1 MGSAAGEEA
10 ETGLGMAR
18 PVPILVFTPVALA
31 PRRSRA
37 HTKAMS
43 HSEESTSIPVR
54 PVFDTLPSYAA
65 GKPPAPVEGLTRY
78 KLSSNE
84 NPLGPVPEVAR
95 VLAEFD
101 AVHRYPDP
109 LSTALRTALAG
120 QLGVDAEDIVTGAGS
135 LGALNQIIKTFAGVN
150 ADGVQDEVIYAWRS
164 FEAYPILVGIM
175 GARSV
180 QVPNLPN
187 GAHDLDAMA
196 AAVTDRTRLILVCT
210 PNNPTGPAVTE
221 SQIRSFLAKVPATVP
236 VVIDEAY
243 FEFCAASSI
252 PEGEEPPLNGL
263 DIYRDYPN
271 VIILRTFSKAQ
282 GLAGLRVGYSIS
294 HPQIT
299 RHLRVAATPFAVSA
313 LAERAAV
320 ASIEHREAVMER
332 VSHIVA
338 ERERVTARLREL
350 GYEFPSTYA
359 NFVWLPL
366 GERTGDFVDLMNRNA
381 LSVRAFGSEGVRV
394 SIGEIEANDRFL
406 SLCEL
411 FAQES

>member
-1 MGSAAGEEA
+1 MSQSAEHAN
-10 ETGLGMAR
+10 
-18 PVPILVFTPVALA
+18 
-31 PRRSRA
+31 
-37 HTKAMS
+37 
-43 HSEESTSIPVR
+43 IPVR
-54 PVFDTLPSYAA
+54 PVFNTLPSYAA
-65 GKPPAPVEGLTRY
+65 GKPPAPVEGLTQY

-95 VLAEFD
+95 VIAEF
-101 AVHRYPDP
+101 ATAHRYPDP
-109 LSTALRTALAG
+109 LSTALRQKLSAR
-120 QLGVDAEDIVTGAGS
+120 LGVDADDIVTGAGS
-135 LGALNQIIKTFAGVN
+135 LGALNQILKTFAGVN

-196 AAVTDRTRLILVCT
+196 AAITDRTRLILVCT

-221 SQIRSFLAKVPATVP
+221 SQIRAFLAKVPAHIP

-243 FEFCAASSI
+243 FEFCAASTVLA
-252 PEGEEPPLNGL
+252 GEEAPLNGL
-263 DIYRDYPN
+263 DIYRDYEN

-299 RHLRVAATPFAVSA
+299 QHLRVAATPFAVTA
-313 LAERAAV
+313 LAEAAAI
-320 ASIEHREAVMER
+320 ASIEHEDAVMER
-332 VSHIVA
+332 VSHLVS

-366 GERTGDFVDLMNRNA
+366 GERTGEFVQLMAEHA
-381 LSVRAFGSEGVRV
+381 LSVRAFGTEGVRV
-394 SIGEIEANDRFL
+394 SIGEVEANDRFL
-406 SLCEL
+406 SLCEA
-411 FAQES
+411 FAKGF

>member
-1 MGSAAGEEA
+1 M
-10 ETGLGMAR
+10 GMAR
-18 PVPILVFTPVALA
+18 PVPMLVFTPVALA

-43 HSEESTSIPVR
+43 HSEEPTSIPVR

-135 LGALNQIIKTFAGVN
+135 LGALNQILKTFAGVN

-320 ASIEHREAVMER
+320 ASIKHQEAVMAR
-332 VSHIVA
+332 VRHIVA

-366 GERTGDFVDLMNRNA
+366 GERTGEFVDLMNRNA

-394 SIGEIEANDRFL
+394 SIGEVEANDRFL

-411 FAQES
+411 FAQKS

>member
-65 GKPPAPVEGLTRY
+65 GKPPVPVEGLTRY

-84 NPLGPVPEVAR
+84 NPLGPVPAVAR

-109 LSTALRTALAG
+109 LSTALRTALAE

-135 LGALNQIIKTFAGVN
+135 LGALNQIIKTFAGVE
-150 ADGVQDEVIYAWRS
+150 ADGGQNEVIYAWRS

-320 ASIEHREAVMER
+320 ASIEHQDAVMER
-332 VSHIVA
+332 VKRIVA

-366 GERTGDFVDLMNRNA
+366 GERTGEFVDLMNRNA

-411 FAQES
+411 FAQEG

>member
-180 QVPNLPN
+180 QVPNLPD

-320 ASIEHREAVMER
+320 ASIEHQEAVMER

-366 GERTGDFVDLMNRNA
+366 GERTGEFVDLMNRNA

-394 SIGEIEANDRFL
+394 SIGEVEANDRFL

-411 FAQES
+411 FAQEG

>member
-1 MGSAAGEEA
+1 MRRRRPAWGY
-10 ETGLGMAR
+10 TY
-18 PVPILVFTPVALA
+18 PVPMLVFTPVALA

-43 HSEESTSIPVR
+43 HSEESTSIPAR

-101 AVHRYPDP
+101 TVHRYPDP

-135 LGALNQIIKTFAGVN
+135 LGALNQILKTFAGVN

-180 QVPNLPN
+180 QVPNLPD

-320 ASIEHREAVMER
+320 ASIEHQEAVMAR
-332 VSHIVA
+332 VRHIMA

-366 GERTGDFVDLMNRNA
+366 GERTGEFVDLMNRNA

-394 SIGEIEANDRFL
+394 SIGEVEANDRFL

-411 FAQES
+411 FAQEG

>member
-1 MGSAAGEEA
+1 M
-10 ETGLGMAR
+10 GMAR

-320 ASIEHREAVMER
+320 ASIEHQEAVMER
-332 VSHIVA
+332 VRHIVA

-350 GYEFPSTYA
+350 GYEFPGTYA

-366 GERTGDFVDLMNRNA
+366 GERTGEFVDLMDRNA

-394 SIGEIEANDRFL
+394 SIGEVEANDRFL

-411 FAQES
+411 FAQKS

>member
-1 MGSAAGEEA
+1 M
-10 ETGLGMAR
+10 GMAR
-18 PVPILVFTPVALA
+18 PVPMLVFTPVALA

-43 HSEESTSIPVR
+43 HSEEPTSIPVR

-164 FEAYPILVGIM
+164 FEAYPILIGIM

-320 ASIEHREAVMER
+320 ASIEHQEAVMER

-381 LSVRAFGSEGVRV
+381 LSVRAFGPEGVRV
-394 SIGEIEANDRFL
+394 SIGEVEANDRFL

>member
-1 MGSAAGEEA
+1 M
-10 ETGLGMAR
+10 GMAR
-18 PVPILVFTPVALA
+18 PVPMLVFTPVALA

-43 HSEESTSIPVR
+43 HSEEPTSIPVR

-65 GKPPAPVEGLTRY
+65 GKPPVPVEGLTRY

-135 LGALNQIIKTFAGVN
+135 LGALNQILKTFAGVN

-180 QVPNLPN
+180 QVPNLPD
-187 GAHDLDAMA
+187 GSHDLDAMA
-196 AAVTDRTRLILVCT
+196 AAITDRTRLILVCT

-221 SQIRSFLAKVPATVP
+221 SQIRAFLAKVPATVP

-320 ASIEHREAVMER
+320 ASIEHQEAVMAR
-332 VSHIVA
+332 VRHIVA

-366 GERTGDFVDLMNRNA
+366 GERTGEFVDLMNRNA

-411 FAQES
+411 FAQEG

>member
-196 AAVTDRTRLILVCT
+196 AAVTDCTRLILVCT

-320 ASIEHREAVMER
+320 ASIEHQEAVMER

-350 GYEFPSTYA
+350 GYEFPGTYA

-366 GERTGDFVDLMNRNA
+366 GERTGEFVDLMNRNA

-411 FAQES
+411 FAQEG

>member
-1 MGSAAGEEA
+1 MGSPAGEMA
-10 ETGLGMAR
+10 ETGMGMAR
-18 PVPILVFTPVALA
+18 PVPMLVFTPVALA

-320 ASIEHREAVMER
+320 ASIEHQEAVMAR

-366 GERTGDFVDLMNRNA
+366 GERTGEFVDLMDRNA
-381 LSVRAFGSEGVRV
+381 LSVRAFGTEGVRV
-394 SIGEIEANDRFL
+394 SIGEVEANDRFL

-411 FAQES
+411 FAQKS

>member
-1 MGSAAGEEA
+1 MSQSAEHAN
-10 ETGLGMAR
+10 
-18 PVPILVFTPVALA
+18 
-31 PRRSRA
+31 
-37 HTKAMS
+37 
-43 HSEESTSIPVR
+43 IPVR
-54 PVFDTLPSYAA
+54 PVFNTLPSYAA
-65 GKPPAPVEGLTRY
+65 GKPPAPVEGLTQY

-84 NPLGPVPEVAR
+84 NPLGPVPEVASI
-95 VLAEFD
+95 LAEFA

-109 LSTALRTALAG
+109 LSTALRQKLSER
-120 QLGVDAEDIVTGAGS
+120 LGVDADDIVTGAGS
-135 LGALNQIIKTFAGVN
+135 LGALNQILKTFAGVST
-150 ADGVQDEVIYAWRS
+150 DGVQDEVIYAWRS

-196 AAVTDRTRLILVCT
+196 AAITDRTRLILVCT

-221 SQIRSFLAKVPATVP
+221 SQIRAFLTKVPAHIP

-243 FEFCAASSI
+243 FEFCAASTV
-252 PEGEEPPLNGL
+252 PDGEEAPLNGL
-263 DIYRDYPN
+263 DIYRDYEN

-299 RHLRVAATPFAVSA
+299 QHLRVAATPFAVTA
-313 LAERAAV
+313 LAEAAAI
-320 ASIEHREAVMER
+320 ASIEHEDAVMER
-332 VSHIVA
+332 VSHLVS

-366 GERTGDFVDLMNRNA
+366 GERTGEFVQLMAEHA
-381 LSVRAFGSEGVRV
+381 LSVRAFGTEGVRV
-394 SIGEIEANDRFL
+394 SIGEVEANDRFL
-406 SLCEL
+406 SLCEVL
-411 FAQES
+411 AKGL

>member
-320 ASIEHREAVMER
+320 ASIEHQEAVMER

-350 GYEFPSTYA
+350 GYEFPGTYA

-394 SIGEIEANDRFL
+394 SIGEVEANNRFL

-411 FAQES
+411 FAQEG

>member
-1 MGSAAGEEA
+1 MGSPAGEVA
-10 ETGLGMAR
+10 ETGMGMAR

-164 FEAYPILVGIM
+164 FEAYPILIGIM

-187 GAHDLDAMA
+187 GAHDLDSMA
-196 AAVTDRTRLILVCT
+196 EAVTDRTRLILVCT

-313 LAERAAV
+313 LAERADV
-320 ASIEHREAVMER
+320 ASIEHQEAVMER

-366 GERTGDFVDLMNRNA
+366 GERTGEFVDLMNRNA

-394 SIGEIEANDRFL
+394 SIGEVEANDRFL

>member
-320 ASIEHREAVMER
+320 ASIEHQEAVMAR

-366 GERTGDFVDLMNRNA
+366 GERTGEFVDLMDRNA
-381 LSVRAFGSEGVRV
+381 LSVRAFGTEGVRV
-394 SIGEIEANDRFL
+394 SIGEVEANDRFL

-411 FAQES
+411 FAQKS

>member
-320 ASIEHREAVMER
+320 ASIEHQEAVMER

-366 GERTGDFVDLMNRNA
+366 GERTGEFVDLMNRNA

-394 SIGEIEANDRFL
+394 SIGEVEANDRFL

-411 FAQES
+411 FAQKG

>member
-1 MGSAAGEEA
+1 M
-10 ETGLGMAR
+10 GMAR
-18 PVPILVFTPVALA
+18 PVPMLVFTPVALA

-43 HSEESTSIPVR
+43 HSEEPTSIPVR

-135 LGALNQIIKTFAGVN
+135 LGALNQILKTFAGVN

-320 ASIEHREAVMER
+320 ASIEHQEAVMAR

-338 ERERVTARLREL
+338 GRERVTARLREL

-366 GERTGDFVDLMNRNA
+366 GERTGEFVDLMNRNA

-394 SIGEIEANDRFL
+394 SIGEVEANDRFL

-411 FAQES
+411 FAQEG

>member
-1 MGSAAGEEA
+1 MG
-10 ETGLGMAR
+10 MVR

-65 GKPPAPVEGLTRY
+65 GKPPVPVEGLTRY

-84 NPLGPVPEVAR
+84 NPLGPVPAVAR

-109 LSTALRTALAG
+109 LSTALRTALAE

-135 LGALNQIIKTFAGVN
+135 LGALNQIIKTFAGVE
-150 ADGVQDEVIYAWRS
+150 ADGGQNEVIYAWRS

-180 QVPNLPN
+180 QVPNLPD
-187 GAHDLDAMA
+187 GSHDLDAMA
-196 AAVTDRTRLILVCT
+196 AAITDRTRLILVCT

-320 ASIEHREAVMER
+320 ASIEHQEAVMER

-366 GERTGDFVDLMNRNA
+366 GERTGEFVDLMNRNA

-411 FAQES
+411 FAQEG

>member
-1 MGSAAGEEA
+1 MG
-10 ETGLGMAR
+10 MVR

-65 GKPPAPVEGLTRY
+65 GKPPVPVEGLTRY

-164 FEAYPILVGIM
+164 FEAYPILIGIM

-320 ASIEHREAVMER
+320 ASIEHQEAVMER

-366 GERTGDFVDLMNRNA
+366 GERTGEFVDLMNRNA

-394 SIGEIEANDRFL
+394 SIGEVEANDRFL

-411 FAQES
+411 FAQEG

>member
-1 MGSAAGEEA
+1 M
-10 ETGLGMAR
+10 GMAR
-18 PVPILVFTPVALA
+18 PVPMLVFTPVALA

-43 HSEESTSIPVR
+43 HSEEPTSIPVR

-65 GKPPAPVEGLTRY
+65 GKPPVPVEGLTRY

-135 LGALNQIIKTFAGVN
+135 LGALNQILKTFAGVN

-252 PEGEEPPLNGL
+252 PKGEEPPLNGL

-320 ASIEHREAVMER
+320 ASIEHQEAVMAR
-332 VSHIVA
+332 VRHIVA

-366 GERTGDFVDLMNRNA
+366 GERTGEFVDLMNRNA

-394 SIGEIEANDRFL
+394 SIGEVEANDRFL

-411 FAQES
+411 FAQEG

>member
-1 MGSAAGEEA
+1 M
-10 ETGLGMAR
+10 GMAR
-18 PVPILVFTPVALA
+18 PVPMLVFTPVALA

-65 GKPPAPVEGLTRY
+65 GKSPAPVEGLTRY

-196 AAVTDRTRLILVCT
+196 AAVTDCTRLILVCT

-320 ASIEHREAVMER
+320 ASIEHQEAVMER

-366 GERTGDFVDLMNRNA
+366 GERTGEFVDLMNRNA

-394 SIGEIEANDRFL
+394 SIGEVEANDRFL

-411 FAQES
+411 FAQEG

>member
-1 MGSAAGEEA
+1 MSQSAEHAN
-10 ETGLGMAR
+10 
-18 PVPILVFTPVALA
+18 
-31 PRRSRA
+31 
-37 HTKAMS
+37 
-43 HSEESTSIPVR
+43 IPVR
-54 PVFDTLPSYAA
+54 PVFNTLPSYAA
-65 GKPPAPVEGLTRY
+65 GKPPAPVEGLTQY

-95 VLAEFD
+95 VIAEF
-101 AVHRYPDP
+101 ATAHRYPDP
-109 LSTALRTALAG
+109 LSTALRQKLSAR
-120 QLGVDAEDIVTGAGS
+120 LGVDADDIVTGAGS
-135 LGALNQIIKTFAGVN
+135 LGALNQILKTFAGVN

-180 QVPNLPN
+180 QVPNLPD
-187 GAHDLDAMA
+187 GSHDLDAMA
-196 AAVTDRTRLILVCT
+196 AAITDRTRLILVCT

-221 SQIRSFLAKVPATVP
+221 SQIRAFLAKVPAHIP

-243 FEFCAASSI
+243 FEFCAASTV
-252 PEGEEPPLNGL
+252 PEGEEAPLNGL
-263 DIYRDYPN
+263 DIYRDYEN

-299 RHLRVAATPFAVSA
+299 QHLRVAATPFAVTA
-313 LAERAAV
+313 LAEAAAI
-320 ASIEHREAVMER
+320 ASIEHEDVVMER
-332 VSHIVA
+332 VSHLVS

-366 GERTGDFVDLMNRNA
+366 GERTGEFVQLMAEHA
-381 LSVRAFGSEGVRV
+381 LSVRAFGTEGVRV
-394 SIGEIEANDRFL
+394 SIGEVEANDRFL
-406 SLCEL
+406 SLCEV
-411 FAQES
+411 FAEGL

>member
-1 MGSAAGEEA
+1 M
-10 ETGLGMAR
+10 GMAR
-18 PVPILVFTPVALA
+18 PVPMLVFTPVALA

-43 HSEESTSIPVR
+43 HSEEPTSVPVR

-135 LGALNQIIKTFAGVN
+135 LGALNQILKTFAGVN

-180 QVPNLPN
+180 QVPNLPD
-187 GAHDLDAMA
+187 GSHDLDAMA
-196 AAVTDRTRLILVCT
+196 AAITDRTRLILVCT

-221 SQIRSFLAKVPATVP
+221 SQIRAFLAKVPATVP

-320 ASIEHREAVMER
+320 ASIEHQEAVMAR
-332 VSHIVA
+332 VRHIVA
-338 ERERVTARLREL
+338 ERERVTTRLREL

-366 GERTGDFVDLMNRNA
+366 GERTGEFVDLMNRNA

-394 SIGEIEANDRFL
+394 SIGEVEANDRFL

-411 FAQES
+411 FAQEG

>member
-37 HTKAMS
+37 HTEAMS

-54 PVFDTLPSYAA
+54 PVFETLPSYAA

-320 ASIEHREAVMER
+320 ASIEHQEAVMER

-394 SIGEIEANDRFL
+394 SIGEVEANDRFL

-411 FAQES
+411 FAQEG

>member
-1 MGSAAGEEA
+1 M
-10 ETGLGMAR
+10 GMAR
-18 PVPILVFTPVALA
+18 PVPMLVFTPVALA

-43 HSEESTSIPVR
+43 HSEEPTSIPVR

-135 LGALNQIIKTFAGVN
+135 LGALNQILKTFAGVN

-196 AAVTDRTRLILVCT
+196 GAVTDRTRLILVCT

-320 ASIEHREAVMER
+320 ASIEHQEAVMER

-350 GYEFPSTYA
+350 GYEFPGTYA

-366 GERTGDFVDLMNRNA
+366 GERTGEFVDLMNRNA

-411 FAQES
+411 FAQEG

>member
-1 MGSAAGEEA
+1 M
-10 ETGLGMAR
+10 GMAR
-18 PVPILVFTPVALA
+18 PVPMLVFTPVALA

-43 HSEESTSIPVR
+43 HSEEPTSIPVR

-180 QVPNLPN
+180 QVPNLPD

-320 ASIEHREAVMER
+320 ASIEHQEAVMAR
-332 VSHIVA
+332 VRHIVA

-350 GYEFPSTYA
+350 GYEFPGTYA

-394 SIGEIEANDRFL
+394 SIGEVEANDRFL

-411 FAQES
+411 FAQKS

>member
-1 MGSAAGEEA
+1 MSQSAEHAN
-10 ETGLGMAR
+10 
-18 PVPILVFTPVALA
+18 
-31 PRRSRA
+31 
-37 HTKAMS
+37 
-43 HSEESTSIPVR
+43 IPVR
-54 PVFDTLPSYAA
+54 PVFNTLPSYAA
-65 GKPPAPVEGLTRY
+65 GKPPAPVEGLTQY

-95 VLAEFD
+95 LLAEFVT
-101 AVHRYPDP
+101 VHRYPDP
-109 LSTALRTALAG
+109 LSTALRHKLSAR
-120 QLGVDAEDIVTGAGS
+120 LGVDADDIVTGAGS
-135 LGALNQIIKTFAGVN
+135 LGALNQILKTFAGVN

-180 QVPNLPN
+180 QVPNLPD
-187 GAHDLDAMA
+187 GSHDLDAMA
-196 AAVTDRTRLILVCT
+196 AAITNRTRLILVCT

-221 SQIRSFLAKVPATVP
+221 SQIRAFLAKVPAHIP

-243 FEFCAASSI
+243 FEFCAASTVPDS
-252 PEGEEPPLNGL
+252 EEAPLNGM
-263 DIYRDYPN
+263 DIYRDYEN

-299 RHLRVAATPFAVSA
+299 QHLRVAATPFAVTA
-313 LAERAAV
+313 LAEAAAI
-320 ASIEHREAVMER
+320 ASIEHEDAVMER
-332 VSHIVA
+332 VSHLVS

-366 GERTGDFVDLMNRNA
+366 GERTGEFVQLMSEHA
-381 LSVRAFGSEGVRV
+381 LSVRAFGTEGVRV
-394 SIGEIEANDRFL
+394 SIGEAEANDRFL
-406 SLCEL
+406 SLCEV
-411 FAQES
+411 FAKGL

>member
-1 MGSAAGEEA
+1 M
-10 ETGLGMAR
+10 GMAR

-180 QVPNLPN
+180 QVPNLPD

-210 PNNPTGPAVTE
+210 PNNPTGPTVTE

-320 ASIEHREAVMER
+320 ASIEHQEAVMAR
-332 VSHIVA
+332 VRHIVA

-350 GYEFPSTYA
+350 GYEFPGTYA

-394 SIGEIEANDRFL
+394 SIGEVEANDRFL

-411 FAQES
+411 FAQEG

>member
-1 MGSAAGEEA
+1 M
-10 ETGLGMAR
+10 GMAR
-18 PVPILVFTPVALA
+18 PVPMLVFTPVALA

-43 HSEESTSIPVR
+43 HSEEPTSVPVR

-135 LGALNQIIKTFAGVN
+135 LGALNQILKTFAGVN

-180 QVPNLPN
+180 QVPNLPD
-187 GAHDLDAMA
+187 GSHDLDAMA
-196 AAVTDRTRLILVCT
+196 AAITDRTRLILVCT

-221 SQIRSFLAKVPATVP
+221 SQIRAFLAKVPATVP

-320 ASIEHREAVMER
+320 ASIEHQEAVMAR
-332 VSHIVA
+332 VRHIVA

-366 GERTGDFVDLMNRNA
+366 GERTGEFVDLMNRNA

-394 SIGEIEANDRFL
+394 SIGEVEANDRFL

-411 FAQES
+411 FAQEG

>member
-1 MGSAAGEEA
+1 MSQSAEHAN
-10 ETGLGMAR
+10 
-18 PVPILVFTPVALA
+18 
-31 PRRSRA
+31 
-37 HTKAMS
+37 
-43 HSEESTSIPVR
+43 IPVR
-54 PVFDTLPSYAA
+54 PVFNTLPSYAA
-65 GKPPAPVEGLTRY
+65 GKPPTPVEGLTQY

-95 VLAEFD
+95 VLAEF
-101 AVHRYPDP
+101 ATAHRYPDP
-109 LSTALRTALAG
+109 LSTALRQKLSAR
-120 QLGVDAEDIVTGAGS
+120 LGVDADDIVTGAGS
-135 LGALNQIIKTFAGVN
+135 LGALNQILKTFAGVN

-180 QVPNLPN
+180 QVPNLPD
-187 GAHDLDAMA
+187 GSHDLDAMA
-196 AAVTDRTRLILVCT
+196 AAITNRTRLILVCT

-221 SQIRSFLAKVPATVP
+221 SQIRAFLAKVPAHIP

-243 FEFCAASSI
+243 FEFCAASTVPDS
-252 PEGEEPPLNGL
+252 EEAPLNGM
-263 DIYRDYPN
+263 DIYRDYEN

-299 RHLRVAATPFAVSA
+299 QHLRVAATPFAVTA
-313 LAERAAV
+313 LAEAAAI
-320 ASIEHREAVMER
+320 ASIEHEDVVMER
-332 VSHIVA
+332 VSHLVS

-366 GERTGDFVDLMNRNA
+366 GERTGEFVQLMAEHA
-381 LSVRAFGSEGVRV
+381 LSVRAFGTEGVRV
-394 SIGEIEANDRFL
+394 SIGEVEANDRFL
-406 SLCEL
+406 SLCEV
-411 FAQES
+411 FAEGL